1 MFYIM
6 LDDDMNL
13 LITVKEPIYRGD
25 NLNQKITYLLPKQVG
40 EIDMLSATPYLT
52 YIRADG
58 VADIV
63 SLERKDELY
72 KDSHYQYVLPVTC
85 RLSKFPGEVCSWLQ
99 IFSGTPSNPTIAKS
113 GECLLQIQDSKNI
126 DDYICDHQLSAIYAM
141 QKQSSE
147 TSEDVESLRVEVE
160 RKGDDL
166 IYDAENQTLQL
177 SSNGN
182 PVGDVIDMSGMVND
196 DDVIHFGSGDSPD
209 DDDPDAVIHF

>member
-72 KDSHYQYVLPVTC
+72 KDSYYQYALPVTC

-141 QKQSSE
+141 QKQSNE
-147 TSEDVESLRVEVE
+147 INEDVEELRVEVD

-166 IYDAENQTLQL
+166 IYDAEKQTLQL

-182 PVGDVIDMSGMVND
+182 PVGDVIDMSKMVND
-196 DDVIHFGSGDSPD
+196 DEVIHFSSGDSPD

>member
-126 DDYICDHQLSAIYAM
+126 DDYICDHQLSAIYAL
-141 QKQSSE
+141 QKQGGE
-147 TSEDVESLRVEVE
+147 INEDMEALRVEVDK
-160 RKGDDL
+160 KGDDL
-166 IYDAENQTLQL
+166 IYDAEKQTLQL

-182 PVGDVIDMSGMVND
+182 PVGDVIDMSEMVND
-196 DDVIHFGSGDSPD
+196 EDVIHFGSRGSPD
-209 DDDPDAVIHF
+209 SDDPDAAILF